1 MIWSKWE
8 LESEKEENER
18 ILGNK
23 VTKAY
28 QKTETLKKMNTDAK
42 VIAKSFDIYDKL
54 NLMGKK

>member
-28 QKTETLKKMNTDAK
+28 QKTETLKKMNTYAK

>member
-28 QKTETLKKMNTDAK
+28 QKTETLKKMNTNAK

>member
-18 ILGNK
+18 ILGNN

-28 QKTETLKKMNTDAK
+28 QKTETLKKMNTEAK
-42 VIAKSFDIYDKL
+42 IIAKSFDIDDKL
-54 NLMGKK
+54 NFMGKK

>member
-8 LESEKEENER
+8 SESEKEENER

>member
-28 QKTETLKKMNTDAK
+28 QKTETLKKMNTEAK

>member
-42 VIAKSFDIYDKL
+42 VIEKSFDIYDKL

>member
-18 ILGNK
+18 ILGNI

-28 QKTETLKKMNTDAK
+28 QKPETLKKNEYRRK
-42 VIAKSFDIYDKL
+42 RNCKIFRYDKL